1 MESKEVG
8 KMENK
13 EVGKFTLRIAP
24 EALRSIIASGRL
36 LELADTMAKQAAAQI
51 SSQLVDHVATAA
63 LKPDGLKDGASANV
77 SFIFDG
83 GDFATVPPRPHWGVV
98 RIDEVQQTLLRQ
110 VARTGTEG

>member
-8 KMENK
+8 KVENK
-13 EVGKFTLRIAP
+13 EVGKFTLTIAP

-36 LELADTMAKQAAAQI
+36 LELADTITKQAAAQI
-51 SSQLVDHVATAA
+51 SSQLVDQVASAA
-63 LKPDGLKDGASANV
+63 LKPDGLKGGATASA

-83 GDFATVPPRPHWGVV
+83 GDFGTVPPRPHWGVV
-98 RIDEVQQTLLRQ
+98 RIDETQQTLLRQ